1 MALRSTTR
9 TSQRTCRVSSP
20 HRDPLITCW
29 LTSRLHRFFINTS
42 YLYERLVRTYSAP
55 PPSLSKISTSY
66 DEPHERTSLLD
77 AQARAELSNAEAD
90 FVSME
95 VQLQMTL
102 IRVRPLLPF
111 TRVIDI
117 ADRDLLQ
124 VSGLLAATPH
134 EPRLKGPFPVAAYRQ
149 ILVSC
154 QTILDTFT
162 AVARMTNRKQWFA
175 SVRRDFVIP
184 VNNERREMVRRI
196 DPHQQSQQLISSLS
210 QVGNVVLYLSLL
222 ASAVSLK
229 SPLPPFLPPA
239 AEARQRLVSKL
250 QQLEVVQRRLVRG
263 GSDSL
268 LYLAYVLA
276 MKVSPTPQFLM
287 L

>member
-1 MALRSTTR
+1 M
-9 TSQRTCRVSSP
+9 SSP

-162 AVARMTNRKQWFA
+162 AVARMTNREQWFA